1 MNLRKV
7 SHISFLFSL
16 AVLLLTFTS
25 GSGSPRTR
33 AARGE
38 SDEVDRQARDK
49 TPASRIVWHYVGRAT
64 SNFANGTTVVVG
76 YFSHI
81 DGVPEPFFNGPPS
94 EATAFFTFRAEV
106 SSQSLPRNGDVVPVL
121 NNPGNFSVYF
131 SANPNHN
138 WSNPDSFSND
148 QLVATFKR
156 HLEQLS
162 LIGPIFTN
170 SASAEL
176 LSSEDFTFNGEELN
190 FRSLTPHGVTNVTT
204 GSNNALPGSGFP
216 VFTFPFAGHG
226 VAVGRD

>member
-76 YFSHI
+76 YNHRRSVREIRGCPSHI
-81 DGVPEPFFNGPPS
+81 VP
-94 EATAFFTFRAEV
+94 
-106 SSQSLPRNGDVVPVL
+106 
-121 NNPGNFSVYF
+121 NNARG
-131 SANPNHN
+131 
-138 WSNPDSFSND
+138 WG
-148 QLVATFKR
+148 LVAGLTVHLVRLAASGTSSGTPASRSKR
-156 HLEQLS
+156 EEQ
-162 LIGPIFTN
+162 N
-170 SASAEL
+170 RQREKK
-176 LSSEDFTFNGEELN
+176 
-190 FRSLTPHGVTNVTT
+190 
-204 GSNNALPGSGFP
+204 
-216 VFTFPFAGHG
+216 
-226 VAVGRD
+226 